1 MIKIK
6 NTHIWVRN
14 SIALG
19 IIFITFGHW
28 STAQQNVP
36 IIHANSKKV
45 DIQDGDTFQKGVW
58 TLSPEIDPDK
68 YYSLPSE
75 KTRHV
80 TFYTDRDSIS
90 FEVEHNKS
98 YDFLIVLNQKDTCHT
113 RIVGGDRKKKI
124 ERKTLEPRELQEDL
138 KIFVEAL
145 QREHGDITRYMSKDQ
160 LKGLCG
166 RLFEKLNR
174 PMDQF
179 EFGTIVRYLISA
191 VQNGHTGIS
200 LPSELMDYYREKIR
214 MFPVQLW
221 FNEETALVACNKYD
235 NLPVGTEILSVNGVP
250 INHLKERLFKYMKSD
265 GKIATKKYWLLN
277 YEGFPYLYSWVYGPA
292 NEYLVEYKTVEGITS
307 TTTLQSDFI
316 GNSQCLS
323 FDRNVDKNLTIDFLK
338 NNIALLTVRSFH
350 SKELMRTGEDFQRFL
365 ATAFKEIN
373 GHKTKTL
380 ILDIRN
386 NSGGDD
392 AYGALLYSYL
402 ADRPFHFF
410 PLESS
415 GEEILPQKEWNF
427 TGKIIF
433 INNGLTFSTASNFA
447 AIAQSNDRGV
457 FIGEETGGAYY
468 GGAAGETFTAVL
480 PNSDI
485 RITIPKDRYDNPVKP
500 VDEEGR
506 GVIPD
511 YMVKLKLNDVI
522 AKEDVQLKY
531 ALKLAKK
538 P

>member
-1 MIKIK
+1 MIRIK
-6 NTHIWVRN
+6 NARIWVRN

-28 STAQQNVP
+28 SIAQQDLP

-45 DIQDGDTFQKGVW
+45 DIKDGETFQKGVW
-58 TLSPEIDPDK
+58 TLSPEMDPDR

-75 KTRHV
+75 KARDV
-80 TFYTDRDSIS
+80 TFYTDKDSIS
-90 FEVEHNKS
+90 FVVEHNRS
-98 YDFLIVLNQKDTCHT
+98 YDFLIVLNKKDTCHT
-113 RIVGGDRKKKI
+113 RIIGGEPKKKI
-124 ERKTLEPRELQEDL
+124 VRSVLAPRELQEDL

-145 QREHGDITRYMSKDQ
+145 QREHGDITRYKSKDQ

-166 RLFEKLNR
+166 KLFEKLNR

-191 VQNGHTGIS
+191 VQNGHTGMS
-200 LPSELMDYYREKIR
+200 LPTELMEYYREKIK

-221 FNEETALVACNKYD
+221 FNEERALVACNKYD

-250 INHLKERLFKYMKSD
+250 INDLKERLFKYMKSD
-265 GKIATKKYWLLN
+265 GKIVSKKYWQLN
-277 YEGFPYLYSWVYGPA
+277 YEGFPYLYSWVYGRA
-292 NEYLVEYKTVEGITS
+292 NKYLVEYKTVDGMIS
-307 TTTLQSDFI
+307 TTTIQSDFI

-323 FDRNVDKNLTIDFLK
+323 FDRNIDKNLKIDFFK

-365 ATAFKEIN
+365 ATSFKEIN
-373 GHKTKTL
+373 EHKTKTL
-380 ILDIRN
+380 ILDLRN

-402 ADRPFHFF
+402 ANRPFHFF

-415 GEEILPQKEWNF
+415 TEEIRPQKEWNF

-433 INNGLTFSTASNFA
+433 MINGLTFSTASNFA
-447 AIAQSNDRGV
+447 AIAHSNVRGI

-468 GGAAGETFTAVL
+468 GGAAGETFTTVL

-500 VDEEGR
+500 IKEKGQ
-506 GVIPD
+506 GVLPD
-511 YMVKLKLNDVI
+511 YTIKSTLKDVI
-522 AKEDVQLKY
+522 AHEDAQLDY

-538 P
+538 Q